1 MDSPIW
7 VLEEVVADASIPV
20 DKEADLA
27 EQEEFHE
34 FIDNIRPED
43 FIQSR
48 GGSEPSAESS

>member
-20 DKEADLA
+20 DKEADQA